1 MIFKAVGEGRP
12 YPDHG
17 YESPRQ
23 WAEVSPRVVR
33 LDQLVTTKRTLDLDA
48 LLAEDSTFY
57 GDLFAHVVQYKGVMY
72 LEDGLHRAVRAALQ
86 QRAVLHA
93 RVLVVESGTGAAAAE
108 EPGGEPADDLT
119 AVATPVTAT
128 ADTTS
133 ATAASGEA
141 GATTETVEP

>member
-1 MIFKAVGEGRP
+1 MPPVIFKAVGEGRP

-93 RVLVVESGTGAAAAE
+93 RVLVVEAGGGAPAE
-108 EPGGEPADDLT
+108 EPGGEPTEDL
-119 AVATPVTAT
+119 
-128 ADTTS
+128 
-133 ATAASGEA
+133 ASD
-141 GATTETVEP
+141 ATTETVEP